1 MPKLNLDHWIEKL
14 GLQPHPEG
22 GYFKETYRT
31 KSTVCL
37 QNKNKEYNIG
47 TDIYFLLGSPSIGHF
62 SAWHRL
68 NGIDETW
75 HYNYGDDLT
84 VYWID
89 ENEKLVESILGI
101 GKNAQLQIHI
111 PANCWFAAV
120 VNNPNPEAYALVSCI
135 CFPGFDFSD
144 FVLADRNKL
153 IKKYPKHEEIIS
165 QLTRISCAKKK
176 HL

>member
-1 MPKLNLDHWIEKL
+1 MPKLNINHWIDKL
-14 GLQPHPEG
+14 ELKPHPEG

-31 KSTVCL
+31 KNKITL
-37 QNKNKEYNIG
+37 QAKNNKEYNVG

-75 HYNYGDDLT
+75 YYNYGDDLT

-89 ENEKLVESILGI
+89 AEGNLIEKMLGI
-101 GKNAQLQIHI
+101 GKDAHLQVHV
-111 PANCWFAAV
+111 PANCWFAAII
-120 VNNPNPEAYALVSCI
+120 NNPNPEAYTLVSCI

-153 IKKYPKHEEIIS
+153 INDYPKHEEIIRK
-165 QLTRISCAKKK
+165 LTRIPNE
-176 HL
+176 